1 MNIMIER
8 KLPTET
14 DYKTISTQNHNGPFQ
29 SFNFTYTDDLN
40 SFNTGIAIKYRIK
53 MSIAADTSFYVDS
66 AIVNYTQSCGTPASE
81 TIIISPNPVSD
92 NLSVSITRNNTVN
105 AAIEIYNVNGQK
117 VYSLQNQTVNG
128 TQTFVIPLKQ
138 FSSGIYFVTVFIDN
152 KKAITKKI
160 LIN

>member
-1 MNIMIER
+1 MSIMIER
-8 KLPTET
+8 KLPTEAA
-14 DYKTISTQNHNGPFQ
+14 YKTISTQNHNG
-29 SFNFTYTDDLN
+29 SFESVNFTYTDDLN
-40 SFNTGIAIKYRIK
+40 SFNPGIAIKYRIK

-66 AIVNYTQSCGTPASE
+66 AVVNYTQSCGIPASE

-92 NLSVSITRNNTVN
+92 NLSVSITRNSTING
-105 AAIEIYNVNGQK
+105 AIEIYNVKGQK

-128 TQTFVIPLKQ
+128 TQTFIIPVKH